1 MAEFRAVQRTFSVAQ
16 SFSEVPNKQ
25 VARVDPALGTTA
37 SRADANRPHDANMA
51 ANSAAQAFAGW
62 AATAPMERRRILM
75 RAASLIDVHAPKI
88 VALMQA
94 EIGATDLWCRFNLE
108 VGRQHLEEAAA
119 MVTAITGTVASD
131 ANGLSFAFREPVGVC
146 LAMAPWNA
154 PFVLA
159 IRAIAMALAC
169 GNTVVLKASEIC
181 PATHLAIGALF
192 AEAGLPEGVLNIVTH
207 APEDA
212 AEIVAALIAHDAVRR
227 VNFTGSTRVGRLVAE
242 TAARHL
248 KRCLLE
254 LGGKSPFLVLEDAD
268 LEAAAEAAAFGAFLN
283 QGQICMS
290 TDRII
295 VVDAVADEFVAL
307 LAQKATVL
315 RSGDPR
321 LGTWPLGPVANEA
334 VARRLVDLVQDATA
348 KGAKVL
354 TGGTATGTFMDATLV
369 DHVVPGMT
377 IYAEECFGPI
387 ACICRAINEDE
398 AISIANDTR
407 YGLAAAVFSK
417 DVSRALTVARRIESG
432 ICHINAPTVSDRPE
446 MPFGGV
452 KDSGYGRFG
461 GLAALDEFTELRWVT
476 IAEAKRTYPL

>member
-1 MAEFRAVQRTFSVAQ
+1 MAQFRAAQRTFPAAQ
-16 SFSEVPNKQ
+16 SFSEAPNRQ
-25 VARVDPALGTTA
+25 FARVDPALGTTA
-37 SRADANRPHDANMA
+37 SRADANRPHDANLA
-51 ANSAAQAFAGW
+51 ANAAAQAFAGW

-75 RAASLIDVHAPKI
+75 RAAALIDAHAPRI
-88 VALMQA
+88 VASMQA

-131 ANGLSFAFREPVGVC
+131 TIGLSFAFREPVGVC

-295 VVDAVADEFVAL
+295 VLDAVADDFVAL
-307 LAQKATVL
+307 LAQKAAAL

-321 LGTWPLGPVANEA
+321 LGSWPLGPVASEA

-417 DVSRALTVARRIESG
+417 DVQRALTVARRIESG

-476 IAEAKRTYPL
+476 IAEGKRTYPL